1 MERGRRNRR
10 PEEIAEREI
19 MTDTSKTDESG
30 KKNHMKGERVFT
42 TTMIARI
49 SIMSALSLIGSFV
62 PFPSPVGTIGFDS
75 LPGFAAAFLFG
86 PSDGSMVLLIGHLV
100 TVSVHGSPLGI
111 MHLPIALGMGLT
123 GWLAGLTRRRYSLIY
138 AVVISILANT
148 LLFPLAAPMIGWGGA
163 LSLVPYLFVVS
174 SLNVVVAA
182 ICSKSAESALTLA
195 EREKH

>member
-1 MERGRRNRR
+1 
-10 PEEIAEREI
+10 
-19 MTDTSKTDESG
+19 MTDTDKADESG
-30 KKNHMKGERVFT
+30 KKNLMKDERAFST
-42 TTMIARI
+42 ARIARI

-75 LPGFAAAFLFG
+75 CPGFIAAFLFG
-86 PSDGSMVLLIGHLV
+86 PIEGSMVLLIGHLV

-111 MHLPIALGMGLT
+111 MHIPIALGMGLT
-123 GWLAGLTRRRYSLIY
+123 GWLAGLARKRHSLVY
-138 AVVISILANT
+138 AAVISILVNT
-148 LLFPLAAPMIGWGGA
+148 FLFPIAAPVIGWGGA

-182 ICSKSAESALTLA
+182 ICSKSAESAIILA